1 MFESPVI
8 VALTSESMK
17 KGGLALNLP
26 NRLLL
31 LPIRCYPFEEGFR
44 CEVPKYDSDL
54 GLTSEGHE
62 EFWINRDAVGGLI
75 IGWSSF
81 LGFRCCFAV
90 RAARV
95 REDSATVVA
104 AVSNLTDAI

>member
-1 MFESPVI
+1 
-8 VALTSESMK
+8 MK

-26 NRLLL
+26 NRLL
-31 LPIRCYPFEEGFR
+31 CYPFEDGFR

-62 EFWINRDAVGGLI
+62 EFWINRDAVGGLV

-81 LGFRCCFAV
+81 LGFRCCF
-90 RAARV
+90 AARV